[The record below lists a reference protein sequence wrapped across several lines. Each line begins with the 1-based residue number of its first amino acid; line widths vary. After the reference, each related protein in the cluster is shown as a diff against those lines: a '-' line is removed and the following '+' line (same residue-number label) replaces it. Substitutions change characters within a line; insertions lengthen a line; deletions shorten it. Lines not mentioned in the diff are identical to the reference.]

1 MIYSNKIGDLRPNE
15 AQNLRT
21 GMVMCAGIGVPV
33 GISCTY
39 RDQAY
44 QTYLHNQGK
53 APALVTFHGARLAFD
68 IYIKIECR
76 EWDTKLYP
84 PVAEIFKRI
93 GFSWMWDIAHN
104 EMCHFQWDAGRRFR
118 NADILA
124 GRLPPPMPLW
134 EDEDMLQGDEIYKR
148 LNDYLSKQPCP
159 DWAKS
164 ELEEAKKAGITD
176 GTNPCGLIPRYQA
189 AIMAHRA
196 VKMQNDESRRVS

>member
-1 MIYSNKIGDLRPNE
+1 MICSRSVDDLRPDVAANVK
-15 AQNLRT
+15 T
-21 GMVMCAGIGVPV
+21 GATMCAAIGVPV
-33 GISCTY
+33 GFACTY
-39 RDQAY
+39 RDQEY
-44 QTYLHNQGK
+44 QTYLHKQGK

-68 IYIKIECR
+68 IYIKVPGR
-76 EWDTKLYP
+76 AYDTSLYP

-93 GFSWMWDIAHN
+93 GFSWMWDIAKN
-104 EMCHFQWDAGRRFR
+104 EMCHFQWDAGRKYK

-124 GRLPPPMPLW
+124 GRLPPQMPLW
-134 EDEDMLQGDEIYKR
+134 EDEDMLQGEEIYKR

-159 DWAKS
+159 DWAKA

-196 VKMQNDESRRVS
+196 VKKVK